1 MCLTSLIDESNMHF
15 LKLSISCAG
24 LLAFALL
31 SPASP
36 SLESDFAHPPDQTKP
51 RCYWYWMDGQIS
63 KTGITRDLEAM
74 KRVGIGEGYI
84 GVISGQSGTPT
95 TGTSKALT
103 DEWWGFIE
111 HAMREGTRLG
121 VDIGLFNSPGWSQS
135 GGPWVK
141 PAQAMRYVTLPELR
155 LRGPQHFTGKLPLP
169 PGEFQDLAVLAFPV
183 PGGEGELAKITA
195 RTPTLVRFEMP
206 SPFTARSVTV
216 QPVKLVN
223 VTAELLASDDGQQYR
238 TVKKFAIDRH
248 NLGLGVGPVP
258 LAPVVATFPASTA
271 RFFQLKFS
279 AACELGDIQLSP
291 AARVES
297 FAEKSLQKV
306 CQDPHP
312 LYDFYTW
319 PGEAEPEAAGLTIPP
334 GAVRNLSKW
343 MAADGTL
350 QWDVPAGDWIVLRTA
365 LTPTGTKNGP
375 APPEATGL
383 EVDKMNRVPLRAHF
397 DAYVGNLLKRLPAA
411 DRKSWKHVVADSFE
425 TGPENWTDGF
435 AADFQKRYGYDPLPF
450 LPVMTGRIVGSVDQS
465 DRFLWDLR
473 RLVAD
478 RIAQDYVGGLR
489 DLCHEHGMKMWLE
502 NYGHWGFPSEFLLYG
517 GDCDEIAGEFWA
529 NGNFLDQ
536 RDTGYLGRYEL
547 RDASSAANIY
557 GKPITWAE
565 AFTGGPAFINSPR
578 DLKARGDWA
587 FCQGINQYMLHV
599 NIHQPT
605 DDQPPGINAG
615 FGSEFNR
622 NNTWFEQ
629 LKAWI
634 DYLRRCTVLLQTG
647 KHVADVAYF
656 ISEDAPKMVGPQ
668 QPALPPG
675 YDYDFINADVI
686 EHRLAVKDGRLVLPN
701 GMSYRLLA
709 LPESATMR
717 PALLKKIRALV
728 KAGATVVGAPPSRSP
743 SLENFPKCDAEVQ
756 ALAREIWDQTDAKQ
770 AGEHQFGKGRVFW
783 GRSLETIFGELGLPP
798 DFETSAKLGF
808 THRHSADADIYFVAN
823 PKAASLTTTA
833 AFRVGDRAP
842 ELWRPD
848 SGRIDRPPVYDAA
861 DGVVRMPL
869 SFGPA
874 GSVFVVF
881 REKAAP
887 PAERIVSVTGQGA
900 EVLGTSVKPA
910 ASDAAGEVVSD
921 NPDNFTFALWVKPED
936 DTTLV
941 REANRGIV
949 GMAEKRNDVF
959 FPPHG
964 SGFGG
969 EDHAGCGLAVGRNGV
984 CVFEHG
990 GGYFAPTLVQAA
1002 ALTNWTHVAVV
1013 YRDGQPNLYLNGVLA
1028 RTGLKST
1035 HIVHSGAAQDGAKY
1049 RGELGD
1055 LAQFSRS
1062 LSADEIPRLM
1072 TTMPHPSAS
1081 ADEMPLQLT
1090 RNPDGRITAQ
1100 GGPAGDYELK
1110 FANGQTRA
1118 LMVSATAAPVEIVGP
1133 WEVSFPPG
1141 RGAPEKITF
1150 DQLTDW
1156 TKRAEDGI
1164 KYFSGKAAYRRTFD
1178 VSDTALRAPHSA
1190 IILDLGQVNDLAIVR
1205 VNGQEL
1211 GTLWQPPYCVDI
1223 TGALKPGAN
1232 TLEVEVVNTWN
1243 NRLAGDAAL
1252 PVAQRHSS
1260 ITMPTVTKS
1269 SPLLP
1274 AGLIGPV
1281 RLRTTEIF

>member
-1 MCLTSLIDESNMHF
+1 MQSNRRFTLSLAAALAAVFSLRADSPLESN
-15 LKLSISCAG
+15 
-24 LLAFALL
+24 FAN
-31 SPASP
+31 PP
-36 SLESDFAHPPDQTKP
+36 ESTRP

-63 KTGITRDLEAM
+63 KEGITRDLEAM

-103 DEWWGFIE
+103 DQWWGFIE

-141 PAQAMRYVTLPELR
+141 PSQAMRYVTLPELR
-155 LRGPQHFTGKLPLP
+155 LHGPQHFAGKLPLP
-169 PGEFQDLAVLAFPV
+169 PGEFQDLALLAFPAPV
-183 PGGEGELAKITA
+183 GEGDAARITA
-195 RTPTLVRFEMP
+195 RTPTRVSFEMP
-206 SPFTARSVTV
+206 SPFTARSIKV
-216 QPVKLVN
+216 QPAKLVN
-223 VTAELLASDDGQQYR
+223 VAAELLASDDGQQYR

-248 NLGLGVGPVP
+248 NLGPGVGPVP
-258 LAPVVATFPASTA
+258 LAPILATFPATTA

-279 AACELGDIQLSP
+279 AACELGDLQLSS

-297 FAEKSLQKV
+297 YAEKALQKV

-312 LYDFYTW
+312 LYEFYTW
-319 PGEAEPEAAGLTIPP
+319 PNEAEPDAPGLTVKPD
-334 GAVRNLSKW
+334 AVRDLSKL

-350 QWDVPAGDWIVLRTA
+350 RWDVPAGDWIVLRTA
-365 LTPTGTKNGP
+365 MTPTGTKNGP

-383 EVDKMNRVPLRAHF
+383 EVDKMNRVPLRSHF

-435 AADFQKRYGYDPLPF
+435 AADFHKRYGYDPMPF

-489 DLCHEHGMKMWLE
+489 DLCHEHGLKMWLE

-557 GKPITWAE
+557 GKPVTWAE
-565 AFTGGPAFINSPR
+565 AFTGGPPFINSPR

-587 FCQGINQYMLHV
+587 LCQGINQYMLHV
-599 NIHQPT
+599 YIHQPT
-605 DDQPPGINAG
+605 DDRPPGINAG

-622 NNTWFEQ
+622 NNTWFEES
-629 LKAWI
+629 KAWI
-634 DYLRRCTVLLQTG
+634 DYLRRCTVLLQAG

-656 ISEDAPKMVGPQ
+656 ISEDAPKMAGPQ

-675 YDYDFINADVI
+675 FDYDFINADVI
-686 EHRLAVKDGRLVLPN
+686 EHRLAVKKGRLTLPN
-701 GMSYRLLA
+701 GMSYRVLA

-717 PALLKKIRALV
+717 PELLKKIRELV

-743 SLENFPKCDAEVQ
+743 SLQNFPKCDLEVQ
-756 ALAREIWDQTDAKQ
+756 KLAREIWGQPDSKQ
-770 AGEHQFGKGRVFW
+770 PGEHPFGRGRVFW
-783 GRSLETIFGELGLPP
+783 GKGLDGIFAELGLQP

-808 THRHSADADIYFVAN
+808 THRHSDHAEIYFVAN
-823 PKAASLTTTA
+823 PKAESLTTTI
-833 AFRVGDRAP
+833 AFRGGDQAP
-842 ELWRPD
+842 ELWWPD
-848 SGRIDRPPVYDAA
+848 SGRIERPAVYDAA
-861 DGVVRMPL
+861 DGVARLPL

-887 PAERIVSVTGQGA
+887 PAERIISVTHHG
-900 EVLGTSVKPA
+900 EEILGTSVKPA
-910 ASDAAGEVVSD
+910 VRDIAGEVVS
-921 NPDNFTFALWVKPED
+921 NSPNNFTFAAWVKPGD

-941 REANRGIV
+941 REANSGIV
-949 GMAEKRNDVF
+949 GMAEERNDVF

-964 SGFGG
+964 NGFGG
-969 EDHAGCGLAVGRNGV
+969 EDHAGCGLAVGCNGV

-990 GGYFAPTLVQAA
+990 GGYFAPPLVHAA
-1002 ALTNWTHVAVV
+1002 TLTNWTLVAVV
-1013 YRDGQPNLYLNGVLA
+1013 YRDGQPSLYLNGVLA
-1028 RTGLKST
+1028 RTGLKSK
-1035 HIVHSGAAQDGAKY
+1035 HIVHPGAAEDGSKY
-1049 RGELGD
+1049 RGKLGD

-1062 LSADEIPRLM
+1062 LSGEEIAQL
-1072 TTMPHPSAS
+1072 TAAMPKPGDGDGEGAF
-1081 ADEMPLQLT
+1081 PLQLT
-1090 RNPDGRITAQ
+1090 RDPAGRITAQ
-1100 GGPAGDYELK
+1100 GGQAGDYELK
-1110 FANGQTRA
+1110 FADGQTRPLKLA
-1118 LMVSATAAPVEIVGP
+1118 EAAAPTEINGR

-1141 RGAPEKITF
+1141 RGAPGTIAF
-1150 DQLTDW
+1150 DQLADW
-1156 TKRAEDGI
+1156 TQRSEDGI
-1164 KYFSGKAAYRRTFD
+1164 KYFSGKATYRREFD
-1178 VSDTALRAPHSA
+1178 VSALALRGPHSA
-1190 IILDLGQVNDLAIVR
+1190 LILDLGKVNDIAVVR
-1205 VNGQEL
+1205 VNGREL
-1211 GTLWQPPYCVDI
+1211 GTLWLPPYRVDI
-1223 TGALKPGAN
+1223 AAGVKPGAN
-1232 TLEVEVVNTWN
+1232 TLEVDVVNTWN
-1243 NRLAGDAAL
+1243 NRLAGDAGL
-1252 PVAQRHSS
+1252 PVEQRHTS
-1260 ITMPTVTKS
+1260 ITAPTVTKN

-1274 AGLIGPV
+1274 AGLLGPV
-1281 RLRTTEIF
+1281 TLHPFP